1 MGKSVIYKNPDTLNR
16 VPDKTSAFAE
26 DEDAYA
32 EEARRS
38 YHPMMTLADR
48 RLRDAADK
56 TAGQCRGDIGLW
68 VDSSYTLVDVAIGD
82 ATARTYRRPPLPLP
96 APAPPPSTI
105 TDPALDSDPPLAAN
119 GQARPSRRGRY
130 RGGNPGPPLTM
141 NPSPSVPHLP
151 GQSFALEH
159 RTREKKF
166 KFRHFLG
173 ADAVEDPRRFVPFVL
188 EASGRLGSDAK
199 AFLEYLR
206 TICCFPILRFRALVS
221 VISAKYNA
229 QMALRWVRYLRHPV

>member
-1 MGKSVIYKNPDTLNR
+1 MHPPLLPS
-16 VPDKTSAFAE
+16 E

-32 EEARRS
+32 EEARRP

-56 TAGQCRGDIGLW
+56 TTGQCHGDIGLW

-82 ATARTYRRPPLPLP
+82 ATARNYRRPPLPLP
-96 APAPPPSTI
+96 VPAPPPSTT
-105 TDPALDSDPPLAAN
+105 TDPALDPGPILAAD
-119 GQARPSRRGRY
+119 GHARPPRRGRY

-141 NPSPSVPHLP
+141 NPSPSVPHLH
-151 GQSFALEH
+151 GQSFALEL
-159 RTREKKF
+159 RAREKKS
-166 KFRHFLG
+166 KFRHFL
-173 ADAVEDPRRFVPFVL
+173 AVDAVEGPRRFVPFIL

-206 TICCFPILRFRALVS
+206 TICSFPILRFRALVS
-221 VISAKYNA
+221 VISAKHNA